1 MDDQSFSADHQV
13 TYSCAFSGK
22 TILRIEAVSKNQV
35 KYLALTS
42 NRKVEQDRDLFNIH
56 PNTGVITTGGKAI
69 DHEVL
74 SIFRMQFSAKDVVTG
89 LISTCLVQINVTD
102 VNDNSPIFGAE
113 RYEGRALE
121 NSPPNTAVL
130 RIQAHDVDSGPGGE
144 VTYSIDPPS
153 ELFTIDRDTGVIRT
167 TRRFDREAANQ
178 KVLSITCMARNKGS
192 RLLERKVSVDIIVVD
207 DNDNGPIFDPTE
219 YSLTVKEDAP
229 MGKVIHVFTAKD
241 SDIGSNAKVYF
252 YISDGNEARAFFLRS
267 GGELVVDDKL
277 DFETT
282 KEYKLKIIST
292 DGRKTTQ
299 PPATVTIKVR
309 EICIIAIL

>member
-1 MDDQSFSADHQV
+1 MTLLVCFTGNTV
-13 TYSCAFSGK
+13 
-22 TILRIEAVSKNQV
+22 LRIEAVSKNQV
-35 KYLALTS
+35 KYYALTD
-42 NRKVEQDRDLFNIH
+42 NRKVQQDRDLFNIN

-74 SIFRMQFSAKDVVTG
+74 AIFRMQFSAKDIVTG

-113 RYEGRALE
+113 RYEGRVLE

-130 RIQAHDVDSGPGGE
+130 RIQAHDVDSGLGKE

-153 ELFTIDRDTGVIRT
+153 DYFTIDRDTGVIRT
-167 TRRFDREAANQ
+167 TQGFDREAAIQN
-178 KVLSITCMARNKGS
+178 VFSITCMARNKGD
-192 RLLERKVSVDIIVVD
+192 RPLERKVSVDIIVVD
-207 DNDNGPIFDPTE
+207 DNDNGPVFDPTE
-219 YSLTVKEDAP
+219 YSLTVNEDAP
-229 MGKVIHVFTAKD
+229 LGKVIHVFTAKD
-241 SDIGSNAKVYF
+241 NDIGANAKVYF

-309 EICIIAIL
+309 VF